1 MEFGDRLAR
10 TLFRLLNEDGVKAGN
25 TKFLAFFA
33 DGLGLVA
40 LDSSSSVVK
49 FQCEFKVKK

>member
-40 LDSSSSVVK
+40 LDSSSTVVK